1 MITWVL
7 FIIVLEADRYYVQ
20 ANSFYSTM
28 DKCFEARD
36 VFMASAPQPKI
47 NYEAVC
53 VQTNRIET
61 R

>member
-1 MITWVL
+1 MTTWIL

-20 ANSFYSTM
+20 PNSFYPTM

-36 VFMASAPQPKI
+36 VFMATAPQPKI

-53 VQTNRIET
+53 VQTDRIET
-61 R
+61 Q

>member
-1 MITWVL
+1 MTTWIL

-20 ANSFYSTM
+20 PNSFYSTM

-36 VFMASAPQPKI
+36 VFMATAPQPKI

-53 VQTNRIET
+53 VQTDRIET
-61 R
+61 Q